1 MLDVPEVHIKQLLES
16 LSNQDSEI
24 QNKLSEIQKIQITD
38 NFAQACT
45 ALGINWTEIYVPY
58 SNQTGELLQS
68 PSVIRLAFRLAQS
81 EAMINVN
88 IKGTI
93 RFFEVGGLYSELN
106 EKDIR
111 AFESRMGKEIGLYRY
126 PILQVRRFKPSDVLT
141 VVELHKNPDIQ
152 AAWLNAAL

>member
-1 MLDVPEVHIKQLLES
+1 
-16 LSNQDSEI
+16 
-24 QNKLSEIQKIQITD
+24 
-38 NFAQACT
+38 
-45 ALGINWTEIYVPY
+45 
-58 SNQTGELLQS
+58 
-68 PSVIRLAFRLAQS
+68 
-81 EAMINVN
+81 MINVN

-152 AAWLNAAL
+152 AAWLNAALK